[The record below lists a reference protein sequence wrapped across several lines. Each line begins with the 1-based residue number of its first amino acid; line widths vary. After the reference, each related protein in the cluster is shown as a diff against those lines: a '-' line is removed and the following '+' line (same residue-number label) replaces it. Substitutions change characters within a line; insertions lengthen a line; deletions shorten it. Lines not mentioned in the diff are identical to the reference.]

1 MPLQLPLAVSFTMD
15 IVHVHFEVV
24 IPCKLLMAK
33 LAFCQRTIGIMRH
46 LVSDQHFLQAKSQVT
61 NVTLKR
67 LFSRVRPL
75 VLIQASLLAEG
86 LAALWALVWLLP
98 GVSTNMHLQPII
110 FTESFFTVRALIG
123 TFTCVATDMN
133 PQCTTAGKF
142 LATIW
147 TDFLLFSCMCLNG
160 KE

>member
-1 MPLQLPLAVSFTMD
+1 MD
-15 IVHVHFEVV
+15 IVHVYFEVV

-33 LAFCQRTIGIMRH
+33 LAFCQWTIGIMRH

-86 LAALWALVWLLP
+86 LAAL
-98 GVSTNMHLQPII
+98 
-110 FTESFFTVRALIG
+110 
-123 TFTCVATDMN
+123 
-133 PQCTTAGKF
+133 
-142 LATIW
+142 
-147 TDFLLFSCMCLNG
+147 
-160 KE
+160 